1 MSADQILP
9 GDKQADQIVLD
20 GSEIDLAALSGIA
33 RGRLRVVADD
43 DAMHRVA
50 RGRADFLAALEEG
63 QQVYGATTGVGALK
77 DVEKHG
83 AEMLDYARALPFA
96 HQVAVGEEVAPEVV
110 RLAVALRLNT
120 ALSGRTGVSSEFV
133 AFLQA
138 MLAHDLLPVMN
149 RRGSIGAAD
158 LGQMGQLATVMAGA
172 GMARLKGEAM
182 PAAEALARVGIIPHP
197 MPPRDG
203 LAAVAVNSYGLA
215 QAALQV
221 ERAGLALRR
230 GMALAM
236 LGAQAMGLNR
246 EVWRAAMAVG
256 LPMERALVEC
266 ALQATGNGEWPPAL
280 RVHDPLS
287 ARMIVQVFAACAETL
302 IEAAQAIRAETAHV
316 DDNPVVLD
324 GRVVTSGGSLLMS
337 LSMRLASVQLAL
349 AHLARNTLNRCL
361 LMVNGQLEGLP
372 VNLVPP
378 GVVATGYGPVMKL
391 ALEQAVR
398 VTAAASPVS
407 VLNLAVAA
415 GLEDEAGFIPLTAE
429 RIGDQL
435 DALEWLHAVEAM
447 LAAQA
452 LDLRGIAPAPGLA
465 ARLQAETR
473 RYIPA
478 LIRDLP
484 QTAAL
489 TALRAALTAPELGA
503 ELLAMTP
510 FSPFDEICGLASGVD
525 SERNAAQ

>member
-1 MSADQILP
+1 MNSDQIL
-9 GDKQADQIVLD
+9 LD
-20 GSEIDLAALSGIA
+20 GTEIGLSALSRLAAGQ
-33 RGRLRVVADD
+33 GRVVVPDEALR
-43 DAMHRVA
+43 RVA
-50 RGRADFLAALEEG
+50 QGRADFLTALDDG
-63 QQVYGATTGVGALK
+63 QQIYGATTGVGALK
-77 DVEKHG
+77 DVEQHG

-96 HQVAVGEEVAPEVV
+96 HQVAVGEEVAPETV

-120 ALSGRTGVSSEFV
+120 ALTGKAGVSSEFV

-182 PAAEALARVGIIPHP
+182 PAAEALARVGMTPHP

-215 QAALQV
+215 QTAMQV
-221 ERAGLALRR
+221 ARAGLALRR

-246 EVWRAAMAVG
+246 DVWRSAMATG
-256 LPMERALVEC
+256 LPVERAVADW
-266 ALQATGNGEWPPAL
+266 ALQAVDGGDWPPAH

-287 ARMIVQVFAACAETL
+287 ARMIAQVFGACTQALT
-302 IEAAQAIRAETAHV
+302 EAAQAIRAETAHV
-316 DDNPVVLD
+316 DDNPVVMD
-324 GRVVTSGGSLLMS
+324 GRVVTSGGSLLLS

-391 ALEQAVR
+391 ALEQSVR
-398 VTAAASPVS
+398 VTDAANPVS

-415 GLEDEAGFIPLTAE
+415 GLEDEAVFIALSAE

-473 RYIPA
+473 RHIPT
-478 LIRDLP
+478 LTGDRP
-484 QTAAL
+484 QTAGL
-489 TALRAALTAPELGA
+489 TALRAGLTDPGLMA
-503 ELLAMTP
+503 ELLAITP
-510 FSPFDEICGLASGVD
+510 FSPFDAIFGIAPGSD
-525 SERNAAQ
+525 SARNATK